1 MKKMTTETF
10 LKKAILKHG
19 DNFCYSKV
27 DYVNSQ
33 TKILIKCRMGHEFM
47 IRPDMHINRGDGCRL
62 CKNLNMYKENEYFKK
77 ELEIL
82 YPNLYDYSITE
93 YRGISNK
100 VKIICK
106 KHNVFDKKP
115 SELLKGFG
123 CNSCS
128 INGKLDINQFIK
140 KANIIHKNRYD
151 YSKSVYINSRTKIDI
166 ICNKHGAFS
175 QLSNNHLSGH
185 GCNKCNRSTG
195 EINIENFLDDN
206 KIIYE
211 TEFSFNDLRYRYPLR
226 FDFAIIDKNRDVKFL
241 IEFNGKQHYDYYP
254 KFHKSEKDF
263 EESLIRD
270 GMKIE
275 YCEKNNIKLYI
286 IRYDDDLELSLEKI
300 INENEEEDRI

>member
-10 LKKAILKHG
+10 LEKAILRHG

-27 DYVNSQ
+27 DYINSQ

-47 IRPDMHINRGDGCRL
+47 IRPDMHINRGDGCRV
-62 CKNLNMYKENEYFKK
+62 CKNNNMFKENSFFIK
-77 ELEIL
+77 ELKKI
-82 YPNLYDYSITE
+82 YKDSYDYSITE
-93 YRGISNK
+93 YDGVYDDVS
-100 VKIICK
+100 IICK
-106 KHNVFDKKP
+106 KHGNFKRKP
-115 SELLKGFG
+115 NLLLRGRG
-123 CNSCS
+123 CNKCCV
-128 INGKLDINQFIK
+128 NGKLDINQFINN
-140 KANIIHKNRYD
+140 ANAIHKNRYD
-151 YSKSVYINSRTKIDI
+151 YSKSIYINSRTKIDI
-166 ICNKHGAFS
+166 ICEKHGIFS
-175 QLSNNHLSGH
+175 QLCNNHLRGH
-185 GCNKCNRSTG
+185 GCNKCNRSNG

-206 KIIYE
+206 EIIYE

-226 FDFAIIDKNRDVKFL
+226 FDFAIMDKNRDVRFL

-254 KFHKSEKDF
+254 KFHKSENDF